1 MPKIGQNRPEIL
13 VKRLETGRNMPAT
26 GRRPYET
33 TDVALYGTG
42 TPRLRPPAMLGE
54 PEKQRF
60 LDLVTTTPAGQFQ
73 ASDLP
78 LLCRWAELT
87 VMCEQA
93 KGELAAGGM
102 IGPDGKPSP
111 WFSIYQQS
119 VKALS
124 GLALRLKI
132 GPQARAPKAP
142 KKIAAPVSYF
152 ERMELEGI
160 RDDESDGD
168 DGREGAERP

>member
-1 MPKIGQNRPEIL
+1 MPKKGQNRPEIPA
-13 VKRLETGRNMPAT
+13 KRLETGRNMPAT
-26 GRRPYET
+26 GRRPYDT
-33 TDVALYGTG
+33 TDVTPYGTG
-42 TPRLRPPAMLGE
+42 NARLRPPESLGA

-60 LDLVTTTPAGQFQ
+60 IDLIATTPAGQFQ
-73 ASDLP
+73 PSDLA

-93 KGELAAGGM
+93 QGELAAGGM

-142 KKIAAPVSYF
+142 KKTVGPVSYYD
-152 ERMELEGI
+152 RMLIEGEVS
-160 RDDESDGD
+160 RDDKTDN
-168 DGREGAERP
+168 

>member
-1 MPKIGQNRPEIL
+1 MPKMGQNRPEIPA
-13 VKRLETGRNMPAT
+13 KRLETGQNMPAT
-26 GRRPYET
+26 GRRSYDT
-33 TDVALYGTG
+33 TDMALYGTG
-42 TPRLRPPAMLGE
+42 NARLRPPATLGE

-73 ASDLP
+73 PSDLP

-93 KGELAAGGM
+93 QGELAAGGM
-102 IGPDGKPSP
+102 IGPDGKVSP

-119 VKALS
+119 AKALS

-168 DGREGAERP
+168 DGRGGAERP

>member
-1 MPKIGQNRPEIL
+1 MPKTGQNRPEISA
-13 VKRLETGRNMPAT
+13 KRLETGRNMPAT
-26 GRRPYET
+26 GRRPYDT
-33 TDVALYGTG
+33 TDMALYGTG
-42 TPRLRPPAMLGE
+42 SARLRPPASLGE
-54 PEKQRF
+54 PEKRAF
-60 LDLVTTTPAGQFQ
+60 LDLVTTVPAGQFRP
-73 ASDLP
+73 SDLP

-93 KGELAAGGM
+93 QGELAVGGI

-142 KKIAAPVSYF
+142 KKTAGPLSYYD
-152 ERMELEGI
+152 RMTLEGEVS
-160 RDDESDGD
+160 RDATDN
-168 DGREGAERP
+168 

>member
-1 MPKIGQNRPEIL
+1 MPS
-13 VKRLETGRNMPAT
+13 TGRP
-26 GRRPYET
+26 PYDT
-33 TDVALYGTG
+33 TDVTPYGVG
-42 TPRLRPPAMLGE
+42 TARLRPPATLGE

-60 LDLVTTTPAGQFQ
+60 LDLIATTPVGQFR

-93 KGELAAGGM
+93 QGELAVGGM
-102 IGPDGKPSP
+102 VTADGKVSP
-111 WFSIYQQS
+111 WFSIYAQAT
-119 VKALS
+119 KALS

-142 KKIAAPVSYF
+142 KKTAGPVSYF
-152 ERMELEGI
+152 ERLELEGVPNDVEST
-160 RDDESDGD
+160 DDD
-168 DGREGAERP
+168 DAGAAERS